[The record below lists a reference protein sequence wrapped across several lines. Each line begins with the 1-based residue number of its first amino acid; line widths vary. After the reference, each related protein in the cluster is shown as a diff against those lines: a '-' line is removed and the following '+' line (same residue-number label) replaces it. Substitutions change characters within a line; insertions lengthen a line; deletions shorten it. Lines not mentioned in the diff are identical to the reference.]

1 MYEFWYDYEKPKYG
15 ENANLC
21 YMDTDRFIV
30 YKKAEEICADI
41 ANNVKVR
48 FNTSNYKLDRPLPKT
63 KSHKKVRVKK
73 KT

>member
-1 MYEFWYDYEKPKYG
+1 
-15 ENANLC
+15 
-21 YMDTDRFIV
+21 MDTDRFIV